1 MTTTDHSAE
10 SAVDNNVV
18 DHLSERVA
26 ELSELYLDLASA
38 ILREAIR
45 IPADYVDRPVDD
57 GGDPLC
63 GLSNHEQPRLEFLKQ
78 TIIDIGAVRFADD
91 VWFDD
96 YGNLVWF
103 VTDGQ
108 TQEQGWSAEYYFV
121 DQ

>member
-1 MTTTDHSAE
+1 MTRIEDTINAVNGDDRSAQLDARVGE
-10 SAVDNNVV
+10 
-18 DHLSERVA
+18 LSER
-26 ELSELYLDLASA
+26 YLDLAAA

-57 GGDPLC
+57 GGDPSC

-78 TIIDIGAVRFADD
+78 TIIDINAVRFPED

-103 VTDGQ
+103 VTDP
-108 TQEQGWSAEYYFV
+108 
-121 DQ
+121 